1 MTFVVYDTEYIAD
14 KGLKEEG
21 FCGWQNR
28 EIIQIAAIKT
38 DDNLDVLSKFNFYIK
53 PKLHTKISKYFVEL
67 TGITDEVMKT
77 HGITFED
84 AYTKFKEFV
93 GTDNCYSHS
102 WDFENE
108 NDGDGEVMREML
120 KIYNIE
126 DNAQPNYKNI
136 AFWFRDKYKQ
146 ENINIKKQSSGEIA
160 DLLGL
165 SENMKRIGLQ
175 PHNAFY
181 DVYSILEGLKY
192 LGWNKEC

>member
-1 MTFVVYDTEYIAD
+1 
-14 KGLKEEG
+14 
-21 FCGWQNR
+21 
-28 EIIQIAAIKT
+28 
-38 DDNLDVLSKFNFYIK
+38 
-53 PKLHTKISKYFVEL
+53 
-67 TGITDEVMKT
+67 
-77 HGITFED
+77 
-84 AYTKFKEFV
+84 
-93 GTDNCYSHS
+93 
-102 WDFENE
+102 
-108 NDGDGEVMREML
+108 MREML